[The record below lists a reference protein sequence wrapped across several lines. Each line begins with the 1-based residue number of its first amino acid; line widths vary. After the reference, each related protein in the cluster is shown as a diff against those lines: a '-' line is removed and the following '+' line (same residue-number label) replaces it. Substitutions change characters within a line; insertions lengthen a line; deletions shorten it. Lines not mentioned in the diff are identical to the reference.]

1 MTTTSSTSNTSR
13 TNDSLLRLA
22 IRVDGVVVAAI
33 GVAMV
38 LAAGSL
44 STLTGLP
51 VAAEYAIGAFSIAY
65 GPLAF
70 WLAAQRRVRTT
81 GLVVAAINAF
91 TSVGLVALVAAG
103 IVPTT
108 TGVALAVAI
117 AVYTA
122 LIGAVQYA
130 GVRRV

>member
-1 MTTTSSTSNTSR
+1 MPSTSTTR
-13 TNDSLLRLA
+13 DALLRLA
-22 IRVDGVVVAAI
+22 IRIDGVVVAAI

-38 LAAGSL
+38 VAAGSL

-51 VAAEYAIGAFSIAY
+51 TAAEYGIGAFSIAY

-70 WLAAQRRVRTT
+70 WLAAQPRVRTT

-91 TSVGLVALVAAG
+91 TCLGLVVLVATG
-103 IVPTT
+103 IVPTSAA
-108 TGVALAVAI
+108 VALALAI

-122 LIGAVQYA
+122 AIGALQYA
-130 GVRRV
+130 GVRRLA